1 MPTGGAAASRPVP
14 KPTLGGGAARAPPP
28 PPAPP
33 IAPAAPA
40 RPAKQMYKALYAF
53 TGQEGEVALV
63 KGELVEVKEKD
74 ENGMSR
80 FHCDIELTSR
90 MVEGTQ
96 EWSRRMGTCQLV
108 RTQAE

>member
-14 KPTLGGGAARAPPP
+14 KPDMGGGAGRAPPP

-33 IAPAAPA
+33 AAPPAPA

-53 TGQEGEVALV
+53 AGQEGEVALV

-74 ENGMSR
+74 ENGMC
-80 FHCDIELTSR
+80 FPFLQ
-90 MVEGTQ
+90 VGY
-96 EWSRRMGTCQLV
+96 
-108 RTQAE
+108 